1 MNFKIPNFI
10 VPYRTNDNPSLFAW
24 LTKYFGI
31 LSTTDLILFRKATIG
46 DWNMDTTASVNVTY
60 KNTNDV
66 FAFKRILGVF
76 ATIYN
81 DDFDKKYDC
90 SNIKDGLDSIEI
102 DDTDIT
108 ITRTSGGFFDNANFD
123 STSIDTRGDLLICY
137 TA

>member
-1 MNFKIPNFI
+1 MNFKVPNFR
-10 VPYRTNDNPSLFAW
+10 VPFRINDNPALFEW
-24 LTKYFGI
+24 FTRFFGRW
-31 LSTTDLILFRKATIG
+31 STSDLILFRKVTIG
-46 DWNMDTTASVNVTY
+46 DWDMDATASVNVTY

-66 FAFKRILGVF
+66 FTFKRILGVF
-76 ATIYN
+76 VTIYN

-108 ITRTSGGFFDNANFD
+108 ITRTASGFFDNTSFD